1 MHVVLQVDMQSRWWK
16 KETLYWNTRWKRG
29 KKGEWEKD
37 WKERIRLYTNV
48 RGTNE
53 PNDDY
58 PQFPSVDD
66 GGMDEKKRQPLSGA
80 KEN

>member
-1 MHVVLQVDMQSRWWK
+1 MWLSKLTCNQGGGK
-16 KETLYWNTRWKRG
+16 KEETRWEG
-29 KKGEWEKD
+29 EKKGEREED
-37 WKERIRLYTNV
+37 WKERIRFYTNV

-66 GGMDEKKRQPLSGA
+66 GGMDEKKRQPLSGGER
-80 KEN
+80 KLNGVR